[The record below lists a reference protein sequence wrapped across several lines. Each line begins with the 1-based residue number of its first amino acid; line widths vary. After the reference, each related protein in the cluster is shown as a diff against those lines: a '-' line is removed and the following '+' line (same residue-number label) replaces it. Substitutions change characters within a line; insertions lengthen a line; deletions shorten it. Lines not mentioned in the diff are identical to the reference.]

1 MTHKAVKVYFIL
13 SHFSRI
19 VFKGITEASSNQD
32 SHLIRAMRAY
42 HLEKAKD
49 PSDLPDWLF
58 SEQERFPVRSRF
70 ANRREEVDEG
80 YESSLRSPPVS
91 ASVRSPGLRDIYAT
105 AAATASPTSPSTR
118 NNTRGYSEEGINS
131 PSKATDR
138 LKALRDAK
146 RNALNPN
153 RLATEER
160 VADNDNFYGNERG
173 SADQVEVSRAP
184 PPRRVGLPSRPQ
196 KR

>member
-1 MTHKAVKVYFIL
+1 
-13 SHFSRI
+13 
-19 VFKGITEASSNQD
+19 
-32 SHLIRAMRAY
+32 MRAY

-91 ASVRSPGLRDIYAT
+91 ANVRSAGLRDIYAT
-105 AAATASPTSPSTR
+105 AATATASPTSPSTR
-118 NNTRGYSEEGINS
+118 NGTRGYGEEGINS

-153 RLATEER
+153 RLAAEER
-160 VADNDNFYGNERG
+160 VVDNDNLYGMEP
-173 SADQVEVSRAP
+173 VEVSRAP